1 MNLKDFKAGT
11 YLQQYQYK
19 SFLPSKI
26 NQTWVWSDPE
36 LNILLEKAML
46 NLSQL
51 DAYSHIVPDIDLFIH
66 MHIVKEANK
75 SSRIEGTKT
84 QIDEDLLTEDYVNPE
99 KRDDW
104 YEVQNYIQA
113 INYAIDQLKKIPLS
127 CRLLKKTHEILLQGV
142 RGQRK
147 SPGEFRRSQNWIGGS
162 NLSDA
167 IYIPP
172 PHEGVP
178 ELMSDLEKFWHNS
191 SIQVPY
197 LIRIAMSHYQFEAIH
212 PFLDGNGRI
221 GRLLITLYLV
231 SNKILTKPSLYLSD
245 FFERHRPSYYQA
257 LSRVHESN
265 DIIHWIKF
273 FLNAIIETAEQG
285 KITFQKILELCN
297 EINNYLLSLGRRAN
311 SVKMIFDYLYK
322 KPVTSAPDLIEKV
335 ELSKRPINEILNKLV
350 KSNYL
355 IESTGYQRNR
365 IFKFKKYLDLF

>member
-335 ELSKRPINEILNKLV
+335 ELSKRPISEILNKLV